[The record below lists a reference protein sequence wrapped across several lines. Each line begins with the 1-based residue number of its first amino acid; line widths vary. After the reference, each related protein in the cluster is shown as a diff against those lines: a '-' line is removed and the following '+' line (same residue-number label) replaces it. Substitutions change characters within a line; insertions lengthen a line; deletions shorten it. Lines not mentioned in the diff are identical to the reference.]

1 MPWLGWTSATA
12 RALSWGGALPT
23 SASAIAQPE
32 GECHRFVVF
41 VSPCARTVGVQVSRR
56 ARRAGVIEL
65 ESHPINGVLNHAL

>member
-1 MPWLGWTSATA
+1 MAGLDQCHGSSAVLG
-12 RALSWGGALPT
+12 RAALPT
-23 SASAIAQPE
+23 SASVIAQPE

-56 ARRAGVIEL
+56 ARRAGVIER